1 MMLDYVGEKDA
12 AAAVEGAIASLLAS
26 GRIPSLAAGVL
37 KTSEI
42 GDLVVEAIS

>member
-1 MMLDYVGEKDA
+1 MMLDYLGEKA
-12 AAAVEGAIASLLAS
+12 AASAVEGAIAPLLSS

-42 GDLVVEAIS
+42 GDLVVEAIG